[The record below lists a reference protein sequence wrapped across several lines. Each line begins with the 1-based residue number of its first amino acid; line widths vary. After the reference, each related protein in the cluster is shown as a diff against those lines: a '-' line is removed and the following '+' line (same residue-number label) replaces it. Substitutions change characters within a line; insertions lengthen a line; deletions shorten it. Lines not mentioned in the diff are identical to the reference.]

1 MFGRRCFQLR
11 RFTPPYRTGLECL
24 INSKIYYNS
33 GEIMKTKQLLVLV
46 GVLIVLGLLV
56 LIFEN
61 PFGKTEQQKKVETAE
76 LMFPFFNKETVAKIE
91 ILAAFGLTTTTL
103 VKQND
108 QWLVESMDNYP
119 ADQTAVRELLD
130 KVAGMKT
137 IQRVSSNPEKQAVF
151 QVDSSGTEAKLMDA
165 SGNLLAHLFAGKTTP
180 EVFNSYVRAA
190 DSDDVYIVPGHLKS
204 TFDKG
209 YRSWRDR
216 SIFAFLKEDVTHL
229 AIRSEEEDIE
239 LQVDAAGE
247 WQMLKPLV
255 SAADRT
261 EVEEITDLMS
271 SLETDDFAEPKDLS
285 EYGLD
290 APLTSITAT
299 LKDGVVQTLLIGA
312 EETGAHYVKRE
323 DKAQIFE
330 LNKTRVDKL
339 IKKSADLKAETPVS
353 ESDGESS
360 TEIQIQ
366 GAGGGE

>member
-1 MFGRRCFQLR
+1 M
-11 RFTPPYRTGLECL
+11 
-24 INSKIYYNS
+24 KI
-33 GEIMKTKQLLVLV
+33 KQLLALV
-46 GVLIVLGLLV
+46 GVLVVLGLLV

-61 PFGKTEQQKKVETAE
+61 PFGKTEQQRKVENAE
-76 LMFPFFNKETVAKIE
+76 LLFPAFNKGDVAKIE
-91 ILAAFGLTTTTL
+91 IIAAFGLTTTTL
-103 VKQND
+103 VKGND

-119 ADQTAVRELLD
+119 ADQTAVGELLD
-130 KVAGMKT
+130 KVAEMKT
-137 IQRVSSNPEKQAVF
+137 IQRASSNPEKQAVF
-151 QVDSSGTEAKLMDA
+151 QVDSSGTEAKLIDA

-180 EVFNSYVRAA
+180 GIFNSYVRAA

-216 SIFAFLKEDVTHL
+216 TIFAFLKEDVNHL
-229 AIRSEEEDIE
+229 AIRSADEEIE

-247 WQMLKPLV
+247 WQMLKPLA
-255 SAADRT
+255 SAANRT

-285 EYGLD
+285 EYGLE
-290 APLTSITAT
+290 APLASITAT
-299 LKDGVVQTLLIGA
+299 LKDGAAQTLLIGM

-323 DKAQIFE
+323 DKAQVFE
-330 LNKTRVDKL
+330 LNKTRVDTL
-339 IKKSADLKAETPVS
+339 IKKSADLKAEPPVP

-360 TEIQIQ
+360 AEIQIQ